1 MLATPLS
8 LTARTLY
15 AELRELAL
23 ALGASEHMGD
33 TPGSVVRKA
42 LKGVDYLY
50 YQYRDLDGCTR
61 QAYLG
66 ADNAATQV
74 LLARLTARATD
85 RAEDLGHLDELR
97 AAFVAAGGGIM
108 EHGPMRVLLGFADAG
123 VLQPGQGQAVLVGTH
138 AFNVL
143 GNLLGVRWASQMQ
156 TQDIDL
162 AGETDLD
169 LAVRNPGVSAP
180 DVLEQLG
187 MGFLPLPTLDPRA
200 PSTSFKVRGQAMRV
214 DLLAPLVGK
223 PGAGPVFVP
232 AFKAMAQPLRFLDYL
247 LQEPVPAV
255 ATGRRSLALVNVPA
269 PERFALHKLLVSE
282 SREAIFATKA
292 EKDRL
297 QAMQLL
303 EVLIEEAPDGIENA
317 WADLVMRGKGW
328 SDKLHRALRKCEKSY
343 PEVVAYLREQEG
355 AFRL

>member
-1 MLATPLS
+1 MHATPLS
-8 LTARTLY
+8 LTARTLG

-23 ALGASEHMGD
+23 ALGATEHMGD
-33 TPGSVVRKA
+33 TPGSVVRKT

-66 ADNAATQV
+66 ADNTATRTLLERLATRAA
-74 LLARLTARATD
+74 D
-85 RAEDLGHLDELR
+85 RAEDLRHLDELR
-97 AAFVAAGGGIM
+97 AAFVGAGAGVM
-108 EHGPMRVLLGFADAG
+108 EHAPLRVLQGFADAG
-123 VLQPGQGQAVLVGTH
+123 VLQPGIGQAVLVGTH

-162 AGETDLD
+162 AGEADLD

-180 DVLEQLG
+180 DVLERLG
-187 MGFLPLPTLDPRA
+187 MGFLPVPTLDPRA
-200 PSTSFKVRGQAMRV
+200 PSTSFKVRGQPMRV

-223 PGAGPVFVP
+223 PGKGPVFVP
-232 AFKAMAQPLRFLDYL
+232 ALNALAQPLRFLDYL
-247 LQEPVPAV
+247 LKEPVAAV
-255 ATGRRSLALVNVPA
+255 VVGRRALALVNVPA

-282 SREAIFATKA
+282 SREAVFAAKA

-303 EVLIEEAPDGIENA
+303 EVLIEEAPDGLEGA
-317 WADLVMRGKGW
+317 LADLVQRGKGW
-328 SDKLHRALRKCEKSY
+328 SDKLARALRKGEKTY
-343 PEVVAYLREQEG
+343 PEAARHLRELQ
-355 AFRL
+355 A

>member
-1 MLATPLS
+1 MHAIPLS
-8 LTARTLY
+8 LTARTLH

-23 ALGASEHMGD
+23 AVGATEHIGD
-33 TPGSVVRKA
+33 TPGSVVRKT

-66 ADNAATQV
+66 PDNVATRSV
-74 LLARLTARATD
+74 LKRLAARAAD
-85 RAEDLGHLDELR
+85 RTEDLGRLDELR
-97 AAFVAAGGGIM
+97 AAFIGAGGSVM
-108 EHGPMRVLLGFADAG
+108 EHAPLRVLLGFADAG
-123 VLQPGQGQAVLVGTH
+123 VLRPGLGQAVLVGTH

-143 GNLLGVRWASQMQ
+143 GNLLGVRWASQML

-169 LAVRNPGVSAP
+169 LAVRSTAASAP
-180 DVLEQLG
+180 EVLEQLG
-187 MGFLPLPTLDPRA
+187 MGFLPVPTLDPRA
-200 PSTSFKVRGQAMRV
+200 PSTSFKVRGQQMRV

-223 PGAGPVFVP
+223 PGTGPVFVP
-232 AFKAMAQPLRFLDYL
+232 ALNALAQPLRFLDYL

-255 ATGRRSLALVNVPA
+255 AVGRRALALVNVPA

-282 SREAIFATKA
+282 SREAVFATKA

-303 EVLIEEAPDGIENA
+303 EVLIEEAPDGLEVA
-317 WADLVMRGKGW
+317 LADLRQRGKGW
-328 SDKLHRALRKCEKSY
+328 SDKLGRALRKCETAY
-343 PEVVAYLREQEG
+343 PQAVTYLRELPG
-355 AFRL
+355 

>member
-1 MLATPLS
+1 MHAIPLS
-8 LTARTLY
+8 LTARTLQ

-23 ALGASEHMGD
+23 AAGASEHIGD

-66 ADNAATQV
+66 ADNAATRG
-74 LLARLTARATD
+74 LLERLAARTAD
-85 RAEDLGHLDELR
+85 RADDLNHLDELR
-97 AAFVAAGGGIM
+97 AAFVAAGGGGM

-123 VLQPGQGQAVLVGTH
+123 VLRPSLGQAVLVGTH

-169 LAVRNPGVSAP
+169 LAVRNTTVSAP

-187 MGFLPLPTLDPRA
+187 MGFLPAPTLDPRV
-200 PSTSFKVRGQAMRV
+200 PSTSFKVRGQQMRV

-223 PGAGPVFVP
+223 PGVGPVFVP
-232 AFKAMAQPLRFLDYL
+232 ALNAMAQPLRFLDYL

-255 ATGRRSLALVNVPA
+255 AVGRRALALVNVPA

-282 SREAIFATKA
+282 SREAVFATKA

-297 QAMQLL
+297 QAMQMLA
-303 EVLIEEAPDGIENA
+303 VLIEEAPDGLAGALE
-317 WADLVMRGKGW
+317 DLWRRGKGW
-328 SDKLHRALRKCEKSY
+328 SDKLGRALRKCERAH
-343 PEVVAYLREQEG
+343 PEAVAYVRGLMR
-355 AFRL
+355 

>member
-1 MLATPLS
+1 MHATPLS
-8 LTARTLY
+8 MTARTLY

-23 ALGASEHMGD
+23 AFGASEHMGD
-33 TPGSVVRKA
+33 TPGSVARKT

-61 QAYLG
+61 QTYLG
-66 ADNAATQV
+66 ADNPTTRA
-74 LLARLTARATD
+74 LLERLTTRAAD
-85 RAEDLGHLDELR
+85 HADDLRHMDELR
-97 AAFVAAGGGIM
+97 AAFVAAGGGVM
-108 EHGPMRVLLGFADAG
+108 EHASMRVLQGFADAG
-123 VLQPGQGQAVLVGTH
+123 VLRPGLGQAVLVGTH

-169 LAVRNPGVSAP
+169 LAVRNTGVSAP

-187 MGFLPLPTLDPRA
+187 MGFLPVPTLDPRA
-200 PSTSFKVRGQAMRV
+200 ASTSFKVRGQAMRV
-214 DLLAPLVGK
+214 DLLAPQVGK
-223 PGAGPVFVP
+223 PGTGPVFVP
-232 AFKAMAQPLRFLDYL
+232 ALNAMAQPLRFLDYL

-255 ATGRRSLALVNVPA
+255 VAGRRTLALVNVPA

-282 SREAIFATKA
+282 SREAVFATKA

-303 EVLIEEAPDGIENA
+303 EVLIEEAPDGIEKA
-317 WADLVMRGKGW
+317 WADLVTRGKGW
-328 SDKLHRALRKCEKSY
+328 SDKLDRALKKCQVAY
-343 PEVVAYLREQEG
+343 PDVVAYLR
-355 AFRL
+355 ALDSRD

>member
-1 MLATPLS
+1 MHATALS
-8 LTARTLY
+8 LTARTLH
-15 AELRELAL
+15 AELRELAV
-23 ALGASEHMGD
+23 AAGAIEHLGN
-33 TPGSVVRKA
+33 TPGGAVRKT

-66 ADNAATQV
+66 ADNSATRG
-74 LLARLTARATD
+74 LLARLAD
-85 RAEDLGHLDELR
+85 RAHDRADDLRRLDELR
-97 AAFVAAGGGIM
+97 AAFVAAGGGVM
-108 EHGPMRVLLGFADAG
+108 EHAPMRVLLGFADAG
-123 VLQPGQGQAVLVGTH
+123 VLRPGVGQAVLVGTH

-162 AGETDLD
+162 AGEADLD
-169 LAVRNPGVSAP
+169 LAIRSPELPVP

-187 MGFLPLPTLDPRA
+187 MGFLPVPTLDPRA

-214 DLLAPLVGK
+214 DLLAPLRGK
-223 PGAGPVFVP
+223 PGAGALFVP
-232 AFKAMAQPLRFLDYL
+232 AFNAMAQPLRFLDYL
-247 LQEPVPAV
+247 LREPVPAV
-255 ATGRRSLALVNVPA
+255 AIGRRALALVNVPA

-282 SREAIFATKA
+282 SREAVFATKA

-303 EVLIEEAPDGIENA
+303 EVLIEEAPDGLLGA
-317 WADLVMRGKGW
+317 LDDLRQRGKGW
-328 SDKLHRALRKCEKSY
+328 TDKLARALRKCEKAW
-343 PEVVAYLREQEG
+343 PDAVAFVRGLP
-355 AFRL
+355 A